1 MSNFA
6 MFTEEGNQLVSR
18 IAEAGAKLAATDG
31 ARSAWTWAHRELEK
45 LSRAEGY
52 EEATDTMVREIV
64 YGDVVAAADDSCE
77 FYL

>member
-45 LSRAEGY
+45 LACAEGF
-52 EEATDTMVREIV
+52 EEAMDTMVREIV
-64 YGDVVAAADDSCE
+64 YGDVVKAASDSCE

>member
-18 IAEAGAKLAATDG
+18 SAEAGAKLAATDG

-45 LSRAEGY
+45 LSRAEGF